1 MTAPWLPLLE
11 WFGSA
16 GSPSEVAK
24 PRAIIIRLGCFPHR
38 NEILGIAS
46 TPEEIEF

>member
-1 MTAPWLPLLE
+1 M
-11 WFGSA
+11 
-16 GSPSEVAK
+16 
-24 PRAIIIRLGCFPHR
+24 GCFPHR

>member
-1 MTAPWLPLLE
+1 MR
-11 WFGSA
+11 F
-16 GSPSEVAK
+16 
-24 PRAIIIRLGCFPHR
+24 GCFPHR